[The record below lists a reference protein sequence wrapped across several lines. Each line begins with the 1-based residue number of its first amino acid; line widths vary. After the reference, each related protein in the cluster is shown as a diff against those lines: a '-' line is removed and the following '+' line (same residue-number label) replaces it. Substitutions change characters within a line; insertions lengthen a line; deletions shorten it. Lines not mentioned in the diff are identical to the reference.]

1 MRPNP
6 RPTGPRGV
14 AVVVAADAG
23 LAAAVAV
30 DATTI
35 KATRARLASHA
46 GKLHGFAR
54 SPPGFARAV
63 STLKKWGS
71 QMPRGRST
79 FTKRQKEQARQ
90 QKARD
95 KAEKKSQIKQDRP
108 EGGLDELDE
117 AREMR
122 EAAEA
127 QAALFAIGAKKQEFS
142 TPQGSK
148 ES

>member
-1 MRPNP
+1 
-6 RPTGPRGV
+6 
-14 AVVVAADAG
+14 
-23 LAAAVAV
+23 
-30 DATTI
+30 
-35 KATRARLASHA
+35 
-46 GKLHGFAR
+46 
-54 SPPGFARAV
+54 
-63 STLKKWGS
+63 
-71 QMPRGRST
+71 MPRGRST

-95 KAEKKSQIKQDRP
+95 KAEKKSLVKQDRP
-108 EGGLDELDE
+108 EGGMDELDE

-127 QAALFAIGAKKQEFS
+127 QAALFRIGAEEEELL